1 MGTRSL
7 APLAAL
13 FVVALGL
20 AASRPAAAD
29 PKADMAQK
37 AKEAMESYDLMDYDA
52 AKKLLNQ
59 AIAIAKKAKIDKDQT
74 AARVYLNLGIASYAG
89 GDEPGAKAAF
99 LAAVQIDSKIQIA
112 PEYRQPALVKLLD
125 QVRAENA
132 PPGEVVKP
140 AVDCTTV
147 TGLQHTI
154 IDASKT
160 NLNQP
165 IEAYVGTEVG
175 AAKVSAMYRGEGAS
189 EFTEIR
195 LTKQGDCTYTGAIP
209 GTAMKGSV
217 MHYYVAAYDA
227 NNRVIVGK
235 GSSGSPNIMELTPG
249 PSGKGDGEN
258 PLGGGGTVGGG
269 TVGGGVVGGVVPAG
283 KAPKVYIG
291 FAGGTGFGYVTGKTE
306 FDNEVENCCIGNSL
320 VVLTPEFGVYVNR
333 QLSVGAA
340 VRLGIPVG
348 ANLEG
353 HSTLAPGGVV
363 RVRYALAP
371 SGDGLRVMG
380 QLGAGILRN
389 TIKLNEAEDGM
400 DTDIV
405 AQGPLL
411 LGGGVGYA
419 KRLAGNVAFIADF
432 SVLAAI
438 AVVGELGSAPNLNS
452 GVAADLSVGV
462 AVGF

>member
-112 PEYRQPALVKLLD
+112 PEYRQPALVRLLD

-140 AVDCTTV
+140 EVDCTTV
-147 TGLQHTI
+147 SGLQHTI

-165 IEAYVGTEVG
+165 IDAYVGTEVG

-249 PSGKGDGEN
+249 PTGKGDGED
-258 PLGGGGTVGGG
+258 PLGDKVPNGP
-269 TVGGGVVGGVVPAG
+269 GGGVIGGVVPAG
-283 KAPKVYIG
+283 KASKVYVG
-291 FAGGTGFGYVTGKTE
+291 VVVGTGFGYVTGKTE
-306 FDNEVENCCIGNSL
+306 FENEVENCCIGNSL
-320 VVLTPEFGVYVNR
+320 VVLTPELGVYVNR
-333 QLSVGAA
+333 QLSIGAA

-348 ANLEG
+348 ANIEG
-353 HSTLAPGGVV
+353 HSTLAPGGLV
-363 RVRYALAP
+363 RVRYALSR

-389 TIKLNEAEDGM
+389 TIKLNEAVDGM

-411 LGGGVGYA
+411 LGGGVGFG

-452 GVAADLSVGV
+452 GIAADLSLGI